1 MKESIEVNKYASSLD
16 ILPTILNLFNA
27 DYDSRLLMG
36 KDILSDEEG
45 LVMFNDRS
53 WITSNGKYN
62 ATTKVFTPFKDNVKD
77 TYVDE
82 INTIV
87 YNKFL
92 MSKLILENDYYSKII
107 KKSS

>member
-1 MKESIEVNKYASSLD
+1 MKESIEINKYASSLD
-16 ILPTILNLFNA
+16 ILPTVLNLFNVE
-27 DYDSRLLMG
+27 YDSRLLMG
-36 KDILSDEEG
+36 KDILSDEDG
-45 LVMFNDRS
+45 LVIYNDRS
-53 WITSNGKYN
+53 WITSKGKYDSTN
-62 ATTKVFTPFKDNVKD
+62 KTFTPFNEEVNNN
-77 TYVDE
+77 YVDE